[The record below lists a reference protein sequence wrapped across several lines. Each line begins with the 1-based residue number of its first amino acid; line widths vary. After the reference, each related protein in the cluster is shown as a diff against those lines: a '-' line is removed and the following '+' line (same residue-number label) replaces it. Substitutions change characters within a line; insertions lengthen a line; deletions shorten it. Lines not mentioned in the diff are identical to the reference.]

1 MELLGKIVSS
11 ASLFAVPA
19 RDAVRTLLTFG
30 DRVPIENRVV
40 SLAAFDK
47 EVFDLLPASVRL
59 TREPAGRPD
68 HEDLR
73 LYFNALGRLHIRRA
87 CEDPVDYGLEQVIPV
102 GYLALEPETLR
113 QAAAAAEQAR
123 REEALLRREF
133 DDALFEA
140 ERAGSLAALLDAI
153 EDSVRHVEAV
163 CFYVDDR
170 LYAVMERGTNLV
182 TTRKRPGLIE
192 ELRENPVLTW
202 RSADRLAIAALRAL
216 FLSGRSIRFEEF
228 NAVEL
233 TARRLRQFL
242 HGLGALYS
250 STHSAFFE
258 PSPHP
263 FELGRQVGELAP
275 TVNGGKWLRY
285 RRVNGI
291 TFQKQEHCVRAAP
304 EQKTERAIEAS
315 FQLMRSKWNCR
326 ETDDPRLFFTA
337 AAEAAIEA
345 TCLELRSRGE
355 AGEPGGQCATTTLE
369 RLIED
374 VVGSAVQRTNAE
386 YGMSSSL
393 RRPGQLLVD
402 DPDALPGVVA
412 ALTPKDF
419 FCCMVGSSY
428 LARQFGPRLSGDVF
442 RAVQARMQFNRW
454 HFMPGNLPRNAV
466 PGNRHYLYP
475 PTMPDMAEWVD
486 QFHGGH
492 VRAAVRYSIRSPGP
506 EILDAPLRISGHE
519 FRGFYDVR
527 VVRIEGAPFGIEDLK
542 IVRAHSIWL
551 GHIWRTILARCADP
565 AVREQLHIPGFENGY
580 GAVLAADDFSA
591 IA

>member
-19 RDAVRTLLTFG
+19 RDAVRMLLTFG
-30 DRVPIENRVV
+30 DRVPIENRVA

-59 TREPAGRPD
+59 TREPAGTPD

-73 LYFNALGRLHIRRA
+73 LYFNTLGRLHIRRA
-87 CEDPVDYGLEQVIPV
+87 CEDPLDYGLEQIVPI

-192 ELRENPVLTW
+192 ELRDNPVLAW

-242 HGLGALYS
+242 HGLGGAS
-250 STHSAFFE
+250 QFD
-258 PSPHP
+258 P
-263 FELGRQVGELAP
+263 FGR
-275 TVNGGKWLRY
+275 
-285 RRVNGI
+285 
-291 TFQKQEHCVRAAP
+291 F
-304 EQKTERAIEAS
+304 
-315 FQLMRSKWNCR
+315 
-326 ETDDPRLFFTA
+326 
-337 AAEAAIEA
+337 
-345 TCLELRSRGE
+345 
-355 AGEPGGQCATTTLE
+355 
-369 RLIED
+369 
-374 VVGSAVQRTNAE
+374 RT
-386 YGMSSSL
+386 
-393 RRPGQLLVD
+393 
-402 DPDALPGVVA
+402 VA
-412 ALTPKDF
+412 ASVRTWPA
-419 FCCMVGSSY
+419 G
-428 LARQFGPRLSGDVF
+428 R
-442 RAVQARMQFNRW
+442 RA
-454 HFMPGNLPRNAV
+454 
-466 PGNRHYLYP
+466 
-475 PTMPDMAEWVD
+475 
-486 QFHGGH
+486 
-492 VRAAVRYSIRSPGP
+492 
-506 EILDAPLRISGHE
+506 
-519 FRGFYDVR
+519 
-527 VVRIEGAPFGIEDLK
+527 GAD
-542 IVRAHSIWL
+542 
-551 GHIWRTILARCADP
+551 
-565 AVREQLHIPGFENGY
+565 RE
-580 GAVLAADDFSA
+580 
-591 IA
+591 